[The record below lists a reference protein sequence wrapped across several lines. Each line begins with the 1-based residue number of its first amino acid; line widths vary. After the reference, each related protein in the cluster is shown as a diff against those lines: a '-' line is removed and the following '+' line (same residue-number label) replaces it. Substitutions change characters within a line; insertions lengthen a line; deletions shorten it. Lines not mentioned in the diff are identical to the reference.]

1 MFFFFIIVLVVL
13 FYLYDLQVKNGELYS
28 ALELGQ
34 NNYLDEKKP
43 PRGNIYIKDGD
54 DKPLRPLAIDI
65 KTSNVYAVPKA
76 IENPRIILGAISS
89 IIYIDPEKK
98 DSILARLSNRD
109 SSYALIV
116 SKLTKEEANKIKE
129 SELQG
134 IYIGEDNT
142 RFYPEGDLASHVL
155 GYFGETREGGKR
167 GYYGLEHYFEDIL
180 AGKTGAARGN
190 SFSWNRRRTRFLFR
204 API

>member
-1 MFFFFIIVLVVL
+1 M
-13 FYLYDLQVKNGELYS
+13 
-28 ALELGQ
+28 
-34 NNYLDEKKP
+34 
-43 PRGNIYIKDGD
+43 
-54 DKPLRPLAIDI
+54 
-65 KTSNVYAVPKA
+65 
-76 IENPRIILGAISS
+76 GAISS

-180 AGKTGAARGN
+180 AGKTGAARAIPSLGIGGDAVSVSGADIELTIDYTVQFTVEKRVRKSSKRN
-190 SFSWNRRRTRFLFR
+190 SSRVRKRYFYG
-204 API
+204 P